1 MGFMKSVTAQLRPV
15 PEVFDSEEVH
25 EMPQTGHAQNTE
37 DKNDGDVDVEA
48 IQKPVFNPQS
58 NVESGVARVEA
69 VQAVWGKRGRY
80 MIIAGLAVMMI
91 MYELDNSTVYIYQN
105 YATSA
110 FNEISLLGTLGTAGV
125 IVFAVIKPPIAKLSN
140 IIGRGETYVL
150 TISCYI
156 LSYILCA
163 SSKSINSY
171 AAGYIIYNIGQSGT
185 NIMNDII
192 ISDITTARWR
202 GLGIGVSF
210 FPFLLMPWIAAFITE
225 SVVDGIGW
233 RWGIGMF
240 AILMPIAGSLIIGT
254 LLYYQRMAKKAGIVT
269 KQKMTVYEFCSQI
282 DLGGSILFCG
292 GFAMLLLP
300 LTLAST
306 TTSRWR
312 TPYLDALMAIGGMFL
327 LALPWYEKF
336 LAKHPLVPIHYF
348 KNLAIVT
355 SILLIAT
362 DSMGFAVT
370 HTYLYAWS
378 TVAHNFSVKIA
389 TFYIYVNGVM
399 QCFTGIIAGWIMLKT
414 RRYKWLVMAGVT
426 IRIIGYGIML
436 RLRGAENSIGELVVV
451 QLIQG
456 IGSGIIQTSV
466 FVGAQIQVPHSQLAQ
481 MTALIICFSFLGS
494 SIGACIA
501 GGVYTGTFKDQLRD
515 QLGGTAANGALV
527 DQLFNSITGVL
538 PAWGTSERTAI
549 DNAYTN
555 VMRFFTYAAIGASVP
570 SFFMAWFMPNNELP
584 DQNNLVEE

>member
-1 MGFMKSVTAQLRPV
+1 M
-15 PEVFDSEEVH
+15 
-25 EMPQTGHAQNTE
+25 
-37 DKNDGDVDVEA
+37 
-48 IQKPVFNPQS
+48 
-58 NVESGVARVEA
+58 
-69 VQAVWGKRGRY
+69 
-80 MIIAGLAVMMI
+80 
-91 MYELDNSTVYIYQN
+91 DNSTVYIYQN

-140 IIGRGETYVL
+140 VIGRGETYIL

-163 SSKSINSY
+163 SSKLINAY
-171 AAGYIIYNIGQSGT
+171 AAGYIFYCIGQSGT

-202 GLGIGVSF
+202 GLGIGLSF

-225 SVVDGIGW
+225 SVVNGIGW

-240 AILMPIAGSLIIGT
+240 AILMPFAASFIIIT
-254 LLYYQRMAKKAGIVT
+254 LLYYQRKAKKAGIII
-269 KQKMTVYEFCSQI
+269 KQRMSVYEFCSQI

-312 TPYLDALMAIGGMFL
+312 TPYLDALIALGGVFL
-327 LALPWYEKF
+327 LALPWYEKYV
-336 LAKHPLVPIHYF
+336 AKHPLVPIHYF

-362 DSMGFAVT
+362 DSMGFSVT
-370 HTYLYAWS
+370 HTYLYAWTTIS
-378 TVAHNFSVKIA
+378 HDFSVKVA

-399 QCFTGIIAGWIMLKT
+399 QCLTGIIAGWIMLKT
-414 RRYKWLVMAGVT
+414 RRYKWLVMGGVT
-426 IRIIGYGIML
+426 IRIIGYGIMI
-436 RLRGAENSIGELVVV
+436 RLRGANNSIGELVVV

-481 MTALIICFSFLGS
+481 ITALVICFSFLGS

-515 QLGGTAANGALV
+515 QLGGSAANSTLV
-527 DQLFNSITGVL
+527 DSLFNSITGDL
-538 PAWGTSERTAI
+538 PEWGTPNRTAVNDAVSI
-549 DNAYTN
+549 P
-555 VMRFFTYAAIGASVP
+555 G
-570 SFFMAWFMPNNELP
+570 SFGVKN
-584 DQNNLVEE
+584 